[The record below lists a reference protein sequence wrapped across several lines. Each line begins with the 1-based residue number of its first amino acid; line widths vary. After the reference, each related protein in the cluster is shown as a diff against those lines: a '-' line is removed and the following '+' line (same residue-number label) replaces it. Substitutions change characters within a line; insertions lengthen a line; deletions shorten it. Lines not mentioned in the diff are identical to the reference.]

1 MSKNKMLQTIKCFKC
16 NKEFIFGGTDIV
28 RQCFIDKDNQEIF
41 VLSVKCTH
49 CGHIHYVQVDN
60 FKTEDI
66 KNKLSKL
73 MVQMSKSKLDY
84 LPVKKQQ
91 LSKFNKTNRKLADL
105 RMELMKYYHNSKVT
119 NTLTGEEVELM
130 FTFV

>member
-1 MSKNKMLQTIKCFKC
+1 MSNKMLQTIKCFEC
-16 NKEFIFGGTDIV
+16 EKEFIFGGQDV
-28 RQCFIDKDNQEIF
+28 ERQSFIDKDGQEIF
-41 VLSVKCTH
+41 VLSIKCNH

-60 FKTEDI
+60 FRTEQM
-66 KNKLSKL
+66 KSKLAVL

-91 LSKFNKTNRKLADL
+91 LSKFNKLNRKLTDL
-105 RMELMKYYHNSKVT
+105 RMELMKYYQDSKVT
-119 NTLTGEEVELM
+119 NTLTGEEVELR